1 MVWSC
6 AAEHFENDHRRN
18 EEIKRDCKLD
28 EMFTLVW
35 HIIIIIIIFLFF
47 IIFFKL
53 DDCIAHAT
61 KSRSRN
67 YQSPI
72 NPGKHQHYACGI
84 NDYTRILS
92 GLLTQTGALMC

>member
-1 MVWSC
+1 MTTGEMKRS
-6 AAEHFENDHRRN
+6 N
-18 EEIKRDCKLD
+18 ETASSMKCSHLYGIL
-28 EMFTLVW
+28 LLLLLLL
-35 HIIIIIIIFLFF
+35 LFF
-47 IIFFKL
+47 IIIIFKL

>member
-1 MVWSC
+1 MTTGEMKRS
-6 AAEHFENDHRRN
+6 N
-18 EEIKRDCKLD
+18 ETASSMKCSHLYGIL
-28 EMFTLVW
+28 LLLL
-35 HIIIIIIIFLFF
+35 LFF
-47 IIFFKL
+47 IIIIFKL

>member
-1 MVWSC
+1 MKYS
-6 AAEHFENDHRRN
+6 HLYG
-18 EEIKRDCKLD
+18 IL
-28 EMFTLVW
+28 LLLLLLLLLSLLL
-35 HIIIIIIIFLFF
+35 FL
-47 IIFFKL
+47 KL
-53 DDCIAHAT
+53 DDCIAHFT
-61 KSRSRN
+61 QSRSWN